1 MRADI
6 IANETDGAEVAAVFD
21 VNDAAAAQVAD
32 ALRVPVMSIDEILE
46 SDFVDAVAICSS
58 TDTHVELITRAAAAG
73 KATFC
78 EKPISLDISEV
89 DKALSA
95 VREHG
100 VAFMVGFNRRFDP
113 THAAVQEAVASGRV
127 GDPHI
132 ARISSRDPAPPPVEY
147 IKVSGGI
154 FVDMMIHDFDMA
166 RFVVGSPVTE
176 VYATGAVRIDPAIG
190 EAGDLDTAV
199 VTLTHANGCI
209 TTIDNSRQAVSATS
223 VSGTRIHRHGS
234 VGESDEGRSGL
245 QRWRTAEAFCPS
257 SLTDTTTVTARE
269 WQAFVRY
276 AREGGRRR
284 SADRTAV
291 PVAIESRPGVLS
303 FGDSRHTLR
312 RLIAENDAHARHGFP
327 IQPFASMREAWAE
340 QQDTRRWIIAGCPP
354 SA

>member
-1 MRADI
+1 M
-6 IANETDGAEVAAVFD
+6 
-21 VNDAAAAQVAD
+21 
-32 ALRVPVMSIDEILE
+32 
-46 SDFVDAVAICSS
+46 
-58 TDTHVELITRAAAAG
+58 
-73 KATFC
+73 
-78 EKPISLDISEV
+78 

-147 IKVSGGI
+147 IEVSGGI

-199 VTLTHANGCI
+199 VTLTHANDCI
-209 TTIDNSRQAVSATS
+209 TTIDNSRQAVYGYDQRLEVLGSTGMAVSENPMKNASVVYSATE
-223 VSGTRIHRHGS
+223 RQGS
-234 VGESDEGRSGL
+234 VLPYFFLDRY
-245 QRWRTAEAFCPS
+245 
-257 SLTDTTTVTARE
+257 TDSYRGE

-276 AREGGRRR
+276 AREGGQSPVSGQDGR
-284 SADRTAV
+284 A
-291 PVAIESRPGVLS
+291 PVAIGIAAWESYRSGTPVTLS
-303 FGDSRHTLR
+303 DG
-312 RLIAENDAHARHGFP
+312 
-327 IQPFASMREAWAE
+327 
-340 QQDTRRWIIAGCPP
+340 
-354 SA
+354 

>member
-1 MRADI
+1 MTVRIGVLGVGRIGRMHADI

-21 VNDAAAAQVAD
+21 VNDAAAAEVAD
-32 ALRVPVMSIDEILE
+32 ALRVPVMSIDQMLE
-46 SDFVDAVAICSS
+46 SDSVDAVAICSS
-58 TDTHVELITRAAAAG
+58 TDTHVELITSAAAAG
-73 KATFC
+73 KAIFC

-89 DKALSA
+89 DEALSA

-154 FVDMMIHDFDMA
+154 FVDMMIHDFDIA

-176 VYATGAVRIDPAIG
+176 IYATGAVRIDAAIG

-209 TTIDNSRQAVSATS
+209 TTIDNSRQAVYGYDQRLEVLGSTGMAVSENPMKNAAVVYSTS
-223 VSGTRIHRHGS
+223 ERQGS
-234 VGESDEGRSGL
+234 VLPYFFLDRY
-245 QRWRTAEAFCPS
+245 
-257 SLTDTTTVTARE
+257 TDSYRGE

-276 AREGGRRR
+276 AREGGPSPVSGEDGR
-284 SADRTAV
+284 A
-291 PVAIESRPGVLS
+291 PVAIGIAAWESYRSGKSVTLS
-303 FGDSRHTLR
+303 DG
-312 RLIAENDAHARHGFP
+312 
-327 IQPFASMREAWAE
+327 
-340 QQDTRRWIIAGCPP
+340 
-354 SA
+354 

>member
-1 MRADI
+1 MHADI

-21 VNDAAAAQVAD
+21 VNDAAAA
-32 ALRVPVMSIDEILE
+32 L
-46 SDFVDAVAICSS
+46 
-58 TDTHVELITRAAAAG
+58 G
-73 KATFC
+73 
-78 EKPISLDISEV
+78 
-89 DKALSA
+89 A

-209 TTIDNSRQAVSATS
+209 TTIDNSRQAVYGYDQRLEVLGSTGMAMSENPMKNAAVVYSATE
-223 VSGTRIHRHGS
+223 RQGS
-234 VGESDEGRSGL
+234 VLPYFFLDRY
-245 QRWRTAEAFCPS
+245 
-257 SLTDTTTVTARE
+257 TDSYRGE

-276 AREGGRRR
+276 AREGGPSPVSGQDGRAPVAIGIAAWE
-284 SADRTAV
+284 SYRTGV
-291 PVAIESRPGVLS
+291 PVAVDQG
-303 FGDSRHTLR
+303 
-312 RLIAENDAHARHGFP
+312 
-327 IQPFASMREAWAE
+327 
-340 QQDTRRWIIAGCPP
+340 
-354 SA
+354 